1 MVEMAD
7 RDSMQSKM
15 AERHE
20 DSIFEALKKND
31 KKYMDNRYQTSKLL
45 EVFMIRSLA
54 EQMASGPHANEPV
67 ILNTVNP
74 GLCHSSLARDITG
87 VRGIIFWIFKAL
99 LARTT
104 EVGSRTL
111 VAAASAGPESYG
123 QYMSNCNVALPSQ
136 FVRSEEGKKTQDRVY
151 KELME
156 ILEKIQPGVTKNV

>member
-1 MVEMAD
+1 MKWLTG
-7 RDSMQSKM
+7 SNMQSKM

-31 KKYMDNRYQTSKLL
+31 KKYMENRYQTSKLL
-45 EVFMIRSLA
+45 EVFTVRSLA
-54 EQMASGPHANEPV
+54 KQMGTGPHANEPV
-67 ILNTVNP
+67 ILNAVNP
-74 GLCHSSLARDITG
+74 GLCHSSLSRE
-87 VRGIIFWIFKAL
+87 VKGIRRLIFETMKFL

-111 VAAASAGPESYG
+111 VTAAGAGAESYG
-123 QYMSNCNVALPSQ
+123 RYMSNCYVAPPSP

-156 ILEKIQPGVTKNV
+156 ILEKIQPGVTKNI